1 MKEGWF
7 ACPDSRLKEK
17 PFTTDTHEQRGRT
30 VYNLFL
36 WGAPGPAPWDLCL
49 SSFLLLWFKKKNG
62 TAKATEERTDP
73 SQLPVHRKVGKSE
86 SDEAAAHSTATA
98 GIREQWTHLAAWLP
112 FLHVYGPN
120 SLMRSRWSSHGCILG
135 WSPKPSAKLRT
146 KINHPFITWE
156 SVRKGR
162 YQILPF
168 ALFPE
173 FT

>member
-1 MKEGWF
+1 M
-7 ACPDSRLKEK
+7 SREEEQ
-17 PFTTDTHEQRGRT
+17 FTTCSCEGPLDQH
-30 VYNLFL
+30 
-36 WGAPGPAPWDLCL
+36 PGICVLVLSCCSDL
-49 SSFLLLWFKKKNG
+49 KKNG

-73 SQLPVHRKVGKSE
+73 SQLPVHCKVGKSE

-112 FLHVYGPN
+112 LLHEYGPN
-120 SLMRSRWSSHGCILG
+120 SLMQSRWPSHGCILG